1 MAYGGADGVTD
12 FRPLPPPPAW
22 VGKPVDWAHLAA
34 YPLATA
40 GEFAILAAL
49 FRAVDA
55 VVTLP
60 TFLVPPLFLFLS
72 LRSRIFSFV
81 PASRPRARA
90 ATRTSRAS
98 AARRCAP
105 R

>member
-1 MAYGGADGVTD
+1 MLKIATRRMKLLLLCALLPCAHALLAAPRASSRLATPARAPRMEVAYGDADGVTD

-34 YPLATA
+34 YLLATA

-55 VVTLP
+55 V
-60 TFLVPPLFLFLS
+60 
-72 LRSRIFSFV
+72 
-81 PASRPRARA
+81 
-90 ATRTSRAS
+90 
-98 AARRCAP
+98 
-105 R
+105 